1 MLYAKPFAKLVEEL
15 NKMPGIGPK
24 SAQRLALY
32 ILRLPEEEAERI
44 REAIKVVKEK
54 MTYCSVCFNI
64 TDNNLCLVCEDER
77 RDHSLVCVV
86 EEARDILA
94 LEKSGEYRG
103 IYHVLQ
109 GALNPLEGINP
120 EDLRI
125 KELLMRIKKEEI
137 KEIILATNPNLEG
150 EATAMYLAKLIK
162 PSGVKVSRIA
172 HGLPVGS
179 SLDYADEVTLIK
191 AMEGR
196 REM

>member
-64 TDNNLCLVCEDER
+64 TDNNLCSVCEDKR

-94 LEKSGEYRG
+94 LEKSGEYKG

-150 EATAMYLAKLIK
+150 EATAMYLVKLIK

-172 HGLPVGS
+172 QGLPVGS

>member
-64 TDNNLCLVCEDER
+64 TDNNLCSVCEDER

>member
-64 TDNNLCLVCEDER
+64 TDNNLCSVCEDER

-103 IYHVLQ
+103 TYHVLQ

>member
-64 TDNNLCLVCEDER
+64 TDNNLCSVCEDER

-94 LEKSGEYRG
+94 LEKSGEYKG

>member
-64 TDNNLCLVCEDER
+64 TDNNLCSVCEDKR

-94 LEKSGEYRG
+94 LEKSGEYKG

>member
-125 KELLMRIKKEEI
+125 KELLRRIKKEEI

>member
-64 TDNNLCLVCEDER
+64 TDNNLCSVCEDKR

-94 LEKSGEYRG
+94 LEKSGEYKG

-150 EATAMYLAKLIK
+150 EATAMYLVKLIK

>member
-64 TDNNLCLVCEDER
+64 TDNNLCSVCEDER

-86 EEARDILA
+86 EEARDIYQHLHYGGQPG
-94 LEKSGEYRG
+94 LG
-103 IYHVLQ
+103 Q
-109 GALNPLEGINP
+109 
-120 EDLRI
+120 
-125 KELLMRIKKEEI
+125 
-137 KEIILATNPNLEG
+137 
-150 EATAMYLAKLIK
+150 
-162 PSGVKVSRIA
+162 
-172 HGLPVGS
+172 GLPEAQAAFQCYYNKGYSGDLPGYPTGRPVSNPAGIDLADGTFWD
-179 SLDYADEVTLIK
+179 SL
-191 AMEGR
+191 
-196 REM
+196 EMTDNNWISVKYLWVEQSLPLVDWPFIQRD

>member
-64 TDNNLCLVCEDER
+64 TDNNLCSVCEDER

-103 IYHVLQ
+103 TYHVLQ

-150 EATAMYLAKLIK
+150 EATAMYLVKLIK

>member
-64 TDNNLCLVCEDER
+64 TDNNLCSVCEDER

-94 LEKSGEYRG
+94 LEKSGEYKG
-103 IYHVLQ
+103 TYHVLQ

-150 EATAMYLAKLIK
+150 EATAMYLVKLIK

>member
-15 NKMPGIGPK
+15 NRMPGIGPK

-64 TDNNLCLVCEDER
+64 TDNNLCSVCEDER

-162 PSGVKVSRIA
+162 PSGVKISRIA

>member
-1 MLYAKPFAKLVEEL
+1 MLYAKPFAKLVGEL

-64 TDNNLCLVCEDER
+64 TDNNLCSACEDER

-94 LEKSGEYRG
+94 LEKSGEYKG